1 MAEGTVKWFD
11 ANKGFGFIELEG
23 SEDDAF
29 VHHSDIEMEGFA
41 TLEEGQ
47 RVSYELTDSEKG
59 PRAVNVKPM
68 DQAGPAPSEDE
79 GSPFAVDF

>member
-1 MAEGTVKWFD
+1 MPEGTVKWFD

-47 RVSYELTDSEKG
+47 KVSYEIKESEKG
-59 PRAVNVKPM
+59 PRAVNVKPL
-68 DQAGPAPSEDE
+68 DQGGAASEE
-79 GSPFAVDF
+79 SSGFAVDF